1 MGCGAGLNV
10 LMAIFFLESCQTRGY
25 SGSRLEAGDPV
36 SRGSPPGTCRQAL
49 GEPLPLAGPQFCRCP
64 VTGDGTGCSLGSFL
78 APLVVILLTHG
89 REESECLRGVY
100 WVVQRLRNLQE
111 MFPYSCPSVT
121 SGGDLV
127 PDPPAGPRLC
137 GLPRPSDEMAK
148 RTPCRIFESSLGR

>member
-1 MGCGAGLNV
+1 MGCGVGLNV
-10 LMAIFFLESCQTRGY
+10 LMAIFFLVSCQTRGY

-111 MFPYSCPSVT
+111 TFPYSCPSVT

-127 PDPPAGPRLC
+127 PDPPQAPDCADYPVPRMKWRK
-137 GLPRPSDEMAK
+137 GLPAAY
-148 RTPCRIFESSLGR
+148 LNHL